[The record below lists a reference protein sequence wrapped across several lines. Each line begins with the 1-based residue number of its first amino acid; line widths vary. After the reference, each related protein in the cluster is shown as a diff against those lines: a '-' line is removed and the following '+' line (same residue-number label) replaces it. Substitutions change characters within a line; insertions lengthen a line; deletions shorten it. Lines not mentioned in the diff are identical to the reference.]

1 MKQTDTPSDPTE
13 RLRGL
18 QSSRQRRIIETIE
31 KLKARYVRSERDEA
45 INVQIQR
52 LIDNACIRKDPRL
65 PHSEDNRCPGIGFM
79 LTGESGAGKTTAM
92 LRAFR
97 DHPAFPGY
105 GVTNSRCPLV
115 SVAAPSPFN
124 LKQLGVS
131 ILNALG
137 YATDRDMR
145 ENVVWQRV
153 RAQIRLQGI
162 LFLHID
168 DCQDVLLL
176 ADEKEIRKVRNTLKS
191 LMTSFDWPLQLILS
205 GLPELIPFSQADR
218 QVRRRLKYVQLRPVS
233 VSEDWDFIDE
243 AIRDYAKAAGLKFG
257 IRAGDELVERLT
269 HTAHNA
275 MGLVFELLLEAIE
288 IALKS
293 GRKGLRLVEFAD
305 VYAARTLQSADQNPF
320 MSDEWSVIDTSLIR
334 PKSEDMTPEDIE
346 ADDEDRGHRRPPKR
360 RRSGQKR

>member
-31 KLKARYVRSERDEA
+31 KLKASYVRSERDDA
-45 INVQIQR
+45 INDQIQR
-52 LIDNACIRKDPRL
+52 LIDNACLRKDPRL
-65 PHSEDNRCPGIGFM
+65 PHSGDNRCPGVGFM
-79 LTGESGAGKTTAM
+79 LTGELGAGKTTSL

-105 GVTNSRCPLV
+105 GVTKSLCPLV
-115 SVAAPSPFN
+115 SVVAPSPFN

-168 DCQDVLLL
+168 DCQDVLRQ
-176 ADEKEIRKVRNTLKS
+176 ANPDDIVEVRNTLKG

-218 QVRRRLKYVQLRPVS
+218 QVRRRLKYVQLQPVS
-233 VSEDWDFIDE
+233 VSEDRDFIDE
-243 AIRDYAKAAGLKFG
+243 AIRDYTKAANLKFG
-257 IRAGDELVERLT
+257 IRADDELVDRLT

-288 IALKS
+288 IALRG
-293 GRKGLRLVEFAD
+293 GRKALTMEEFAD
-305 VYAARTLQSADQNPF
+305 VYAARTLQAADQNPF
-320 MSDEWSVIDTSLIR
+320 ISDEWSGIDTSLIR

-346 ADDEDRGHRRPPKR
+346 YHDEELGHRRPPKP
-360 RRSGQKR
+360 RRSGHKR

>member
-1 MKQTDTPSDPTE
+1 MEQTDTPSDPTE

-18 QSSRQRRIIETIE
+18 QSSKQRRIIETIE
-31 KLKARYVRSERDEA
+31 KLKARYVRSERDDA
-45 INVQIQR
+45 INDQIQR
-52 LIDNACIRKDPRL
+52 LIDNACLRKDPRL
-65 PHSEDNRCPGIGFM
+65 PHSGDNRCPGVGFM
-79 LTGESGAGKTTAM
+79 LTGESGAGKTTSL

-105 GVTNSRCPLV
+105 GVTNSLCPLV
-115 SVAAPSPFN
+115 SVVAPSPFN

-137 YATDRDMR
+137 YPTDRDMR

-168 DCQDVLLL
+168 DCQDVLRE
-176 ADEKEIRKVRNTLKS
+176 ADVKEIRKIRNTLKG
-191 LMTSFDWPLQLILS
+191 LMTSFNWPLQLILS

-218 QVRRRLKYVQLRPVS
+218 QVRRRLKYVHLRPVS
-233 VSEDWDFIDE
+233 AEDNDMIDE

-257 IRAGDELVERLT
+257 VRAGDELVDRLT
-269 HTAHNA
+269 HTAQNA
-275 MGLVFELLLEAIE
+275 MGLAFELLLEAIE
-288 IALKS
+288 IALRG
-293 GRKGLRLVEFAD
+293 GRKALTMEEFSD
-305 VYAARTLQSADQNPF
+305 VYAARTLQAADQNPF
-320 MSDEWSVIDTSLIR
+320 ISDEWSVIDTSLIR

-360 RRSGQKR
+360 KSGQKHR